1 VRSVYFRVKE
11 LRIKIRVVGKEPKVV
26 ELGGDRK
33 KVSEMLRELGLLSE
47 EYIVM
52 KGRRVLTDE
61 DVVADGDEV
70 VLVPVVSGG

>member
-1 VRSVYFRVKE
+1 MRSVYFRVKE

>member
-1 VRSVYFRVKE
+1 VYFRVKE

>member
-1 VRSVYFRVKE
+1 MKE

-26 ELGGDRK
+26 ELGGNRK
-33 KVSEMLRELGLLSE
+33 KVSEMLRDLGLLSE

-52 KGRRVLTDE
+52 RGGRVLTDD

>member
-1 VRSVYFRVKE
+1 MYFRVKE